1 MGGPC
6 LNCPPESFSRS
17 IERKLRK
24 SLSSGSLCLQPHPEL
39 EHQDSGP
46 KESSL
51 QPQGPSLLM
60 LQALQEL
67 DLTACSKLTDASLAK
82 VWS

>member
-1 MGGPC
+1 MAPVSTALLSLSQGA
-6 LNCPPESFSRS
+6 F
-17 IERKLRK
+17 ERKLGK
-24 SLSSGSLCLQPHPEL
+24 SLSSGSFCLQPRPEL

-51 QPQGPSLLM
+51 QPRGPSLLV